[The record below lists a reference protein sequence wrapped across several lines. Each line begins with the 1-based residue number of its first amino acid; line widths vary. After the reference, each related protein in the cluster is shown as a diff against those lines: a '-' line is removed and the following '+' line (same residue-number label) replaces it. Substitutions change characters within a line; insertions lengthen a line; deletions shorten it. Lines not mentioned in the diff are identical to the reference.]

1 MGLVW
6 ANFGLRRPKNG
17 QNKNLKIVDFLMLLV
32 SVHAMCLH
40 RKFKYE
46 IGIPS
51 LMTSWWLHDDFMM
64 ASWWLHDDSNDF
76 LMTLWWLCNNYL
88 MARLVKIGKQ
98 ITEKRYLMQ
107 FAVRIAEFSNGVYR
121 IKEDFC
127 LRINILKENDWL
139 LGFGLMT
146 NCQKVSKFEFQ
157 SQFSTSKVIQ
167 KFINLF
173 FHERIGTTV

>member
-32 SVHAMCLH
+32 SVLAMCLH

-107 FAVRIAEFSNGVYR
+107 FAVRIAEFSSGVYR

-146 NCQKVSKFEFQ
+146 NCQKVPKFEFQ

-167 KFINLF
+167 KFINIF
-173 FHERIGTTV
+173 FMKE

>member
-51 LMTSWWLHDDFMM
+51 LMTSWWLHDD
-64 ASWWLHDDSNDF
+64 SNDF

-88 MARLVKIGKQ
+88 MARLVKIAKQ

-107 FAVRIAEFSNGVYR
+107 FAVQIAEFSNGVYR

-146 NCQKVSKFEFQ
+146 NCQKVPKFEFQ
-157 SQFSTSKVIQ
+157 SQFSNSKIVE
-167 KFINLF
+167 KS
-173 FHERIGTTV
+173 IGAHFLLLTFLIW